1 MKTLKDFHDLQC
13 HVLLLADVFEIF
25 RNINLKYHWIYSR
38 DYLSASLSWD
48 AMLKMTKIKLELI
61 TDLGMRMFFG
71 KGTRGGISY
80 ISNRYNKANHKY
92 LKSYDPKQ
100 ESKHII
106 NLDTSYGLNFFQQVD
121 SNS

>member
-1 MKTLKDFHDLQC
+1 M
-13 HVLLLADVFEIF
+13 
-25 RNINLKYHWIYSR
+25 
-38 DYLSASLSWD
+38 SASLSWD

-80 ISNRYNKANHKY
+80 ISNRYNKAKHKY

-121 SNS
+121 SNR

>member
-48 AMLKMTKIKLELI
+48 AMLKMTKTKLELI

-121 SNS
+121 SNR

>member
-1 MKTLKDFHDLQC
+1 MKTLKDLHDLQC

-25 RNINLKYHWIYSR
+25 RNNNLKYHWIYSR

-106 NLDTSYGLNFFQQVD
+106 NLDTSYGLNFFQ
-121 SNS
+121 